1 MHQIPPAILYTLI
14 LGLLG
19 LAYQAN
25 PKTKLASFIVIGWWF
40 FAAYIVLHFFSTP
53 LQMLLIL
60 GAGIFPFN
68 YIGSRVFRP
77 QVSLKTPELS

>member
-1 MHQIPPAILYTLI
+1 MHQIILDILYTLI

-25 PKTKLASFIVIGWWF
+25 PKTKLAGFIVVGWWF

-60 GAGIFPFN
+60 AAGILPFN
-68 YIGSRVFRP
+68 YIGTRVFRQP
-77 QVSLKTPELS
+77 VPVETSEIG